1 MSHMRLVGVTEQQ
14 HSSCNRS
21 LHSQYCNQ
29 SSPGNDSDQSP
40 SHIGHC
46 ASFTTCLL
54 AFLANFSNFLLSVLA
69 FSFRLL
75 HDLLLRFLQLLFF
88 GQRFLLDFLALLGY
102 AFSKRMFV
110 WRTMVN

>member
-21 LHSQYCNQ
+21 LHSQYCDQ

-46 ASFTTCLL
+46 ASFTTCSPQLSSTS
-54 AFLANFSNFLLSVLA
+54 FLWSKVFAGFSGFAGVLA
-69 FSFRLL
+69 GFAGVCWIFWLCW
-75 HDLLLRFLQLLFF
+75 
-88 GQRFLLDFLALLGY
+88 GY
-102 AFSKRMFV
+102 GEL
-110 WRTMVN
+110 WRTMEN